1 MTERAFRLG
10 RDPDT
15 KLDVALPTHHFV
27 THAAAFGMTGSGKTG
42 LCIALVEEALRCRVP
57 VLMIDV
63 KGDLANLAL
72 LFDDQAPASFLPW
85 IDEGAARREGKDPAV
100 LAEET
105 ATRWREGL
113 AGWGIGAE
121 DLRALRE
128 SIELRII
135 TPGTLAGEPLHVLS
149 PLEQRTELWELDEEA
164 AREALSA
171 ALSLLLRMVER
182 DPDPTKGREHVLLA
196 HLCERRLR
204 AGASAGLE
212 AILAD
217 LQAPPI
223 DRVGAL
229 AVDEFLPPK
238 ERAAL
243 AKELNA
249 LIASPTF
256 STWRQGAPLDVAAWM
271 KGTDPKK
278 VPAVIVSVAHLD
290 DEERALVLS
299 LVLEQTLAYV
309 RGLSGTT
316 DLRSLVLFD
325 EVFGFLPPHPAN
337 PPTKRP
343 MLALLKQARA
353 FGVGIVVATQNPIDV
368 DYKALS
374 NAGVWFVGR
383 LQTDAD
389 RERVVE
395 GLVGSDAGAGM
406 DEPAEL
412 GALIKALP
420 PRTFYVR
427 DVHKKPPTGLL
438 STRWT
443 MSYLRG
449 PMTRQ
454 ELKRITPKRAAATP
468 AQAPTAPA
476 APAPAPAVA
485 AAAKVA
491 SSAAPSVGAAPAL
504 PEGWTSMF
512 PHPPQAMPGSFR
524 YAPHAAVV
532 GVVNLT
538 DAKLGYVEQRRV
550 GLVAPVEGGELVAA
564 GASDF
569 DPAAFLHPAA
579 PGAAF
584 GALDGFFA
592 GARSIKAREKQL
604 RDLVMANVRATVLEN
619 SVVGLVSAPGE
630 GPDAFAARVDAAA
643 RARAVALRA
652 ELVAK
657 HDPKLQKL
665 ALQRDAVRTEL
676 AQAQA
681 SAPGGLATMGA
692 VLLGRGAVTRA
703 MAKSDKAEARI
714 QKLAAKLTNA
724 EAALAEA
731 VGKRNHEIASREAE
745 LASAAAATT
754 ERVVLP
760 KKDALV
766 VERYAIVWL
775 AR

>member
-1 MTERAFRLG
+1 VFRLG
-10 RDPDT
+10 RDPDS
-15 KLDVALPTHHFV
+15 KLDVALPPHHFV

-72 LFDDQAPASFLPW
+72 VFDDAAPASFLPW

-100 LAEET
+100 VAEET

-149 PLEQRTELWELDEEA
+149 PLEQRSDLWELDEEA
-164 AREALSA
+164 AREGLSA

-204 AGASAGLE
+204 AGTSAGLE

-223 DRVGAL
+223 ERVGAL

-243 AKELNA
+243 AKDLNA

-256 STWRQGAPLDVAAWM
+256 STWRQGAPLDVSAWM
-271 KGTDPKK
+271 KGSDPKK

-290 DEERALVLS
+290 DDERALVLS

-309 RGLSGTT
+309 RSLSGTT

-353 FGVGIVVATQNPIDV
+353 FGVGLVVATQNPIDV

-374 NAGVWFVGR
+374 NAGIWFVGR
-383 LQTDAD
+383 LQTDGD

-395 GLVGSDAGAGM
+395 GLVGSDGGAGV
-406 DEPAEL
+406 DGAAEL
-412 GALIKALP
+412 GAIIKALP
-420 PRTFYVR
+420 PRTFFVR
-427 DVHKKPPTGLL
+427 DVHRKPATGLM

-454 ELKRITPKRAAATP
+454 ELKRVAPKRAASTSVPTP
-468 AQAPTAPA
+468 SANAPPPNAPVVAEA
-476 APAPAPAVA
+476 APVAVA
-485 AAAKVA
+485 
-491 SSAAPSVGAAPAL
+491 VGAPAL
-504 PEGWTSMF
+504 PEGWSAMF
-512 PHPPQAMPGSFR
+512 PHPPQAPPGSFT
-524 YAPHAAVV
+524 YVPHAALL
-532 GVVNLT
+532 GVVQLA
-538 DAKLGYVEQRRV
+538 DAKLGYVEQRRLALMV
-550 GLVAPVEGGELVAA
+550 PIEGGELQVTRAT
-564 GASDF
+564 DF
-569 DPAAFLHPAA
+569 DPGAFAHPAA
-579 PGAAF
+579 PGARF
-584 GALDGFFA
+584 GSLEGFFG
-592 GARSIKAREKQL
+592 GARAIKSREKQL
-604 RDLVMANVRATVLEN
+604 RDLAQSSTRATVLEN
-619 SVVGLVSAPGE
+619 PVVGLLSTPGE
-630 GPDAFAARVDAAA
+630 TPEAFAQRVDAAA
-643 RARAVALRA
+643 RSRAGALRA

-665 ALQRDAVRTEL
+665 ALQRDALRAEH

-681 SAPGGLATMGA
+681 ALPGGLVTMGA
-692 VLLGRGAVTRA
+692 ALLGGRGAVTRA
-703 MAKSDKAEARI
+703 MAKSDKAEARL
-714 QKLAAKLTNA
+714 QKLATKLASA

-731 VGKRNHEIASREAE
+731 VGKRNHEIATKEAE
-745 LASAAAATT
+745 LSAAAAATT